1 MSIFVLAHDLVSSE
15 FPSATGW
22 HIDDSG
28 YLHIKKDGHGN
39 VASFH
44 ADSWRAVQRDEDC
57 K

>member
-44 ADSWRAVQRDEDC
+44 ANSWRAVQRDDDV